1 MEPCSQSHAFPRR
14 GDSGIVVLRLDAA
27 AGAPWC
33 WENGSVGLVRWLC
46 ESCQAGSSAQQP
58 QGATDLLF
66 SSPPHENAERRRKS
80 MNEMGAVRK
89 LHLRIARLLGSA
101 QHGHSR
107 SVPFRHWLFRSSSN
121 QDRIKYSV

>member
-27 AGAPWC
+27 AGAPCC

-46 ESCQAGSSAQQP
+46 ESCQAGSSAQHP

-66 SSPPHENAERRRKS
+66 SSLPHENAERRRKS
-80 MNEMGAVRK
+80 MNEMGAVRE
-89 LHLRIARLLGSA
+89 LHLRIAQISTGTAEAFLSDTGYSA
-101 QHGHSR
+101 LPQTR
-107 SVPFRHWLFRSSSN
+107 TESN
-121 QDRIKYSV
+121 IQYNI